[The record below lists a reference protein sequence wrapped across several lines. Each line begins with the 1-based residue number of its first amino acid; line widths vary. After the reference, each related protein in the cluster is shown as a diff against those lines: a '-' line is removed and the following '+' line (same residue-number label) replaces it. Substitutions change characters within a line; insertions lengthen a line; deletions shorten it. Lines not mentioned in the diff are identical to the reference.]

1 MNHDRT
7 CRPVR
12 YVPAPRLRD
21 AAGSMPPHTYGV
33 RVCSCAAFSTEPCR
47 PTACA
52 RERSQLT
59 AYPPPFRHTPNHPR
73 PRPTTTVWRN
83 FQQNRQ
89 HAPSRYSSFIIYH
102 SSLSYTFSA
111 KEKDS
116 ETGLSY
122 FGSRY
127 YSSDLS
133 IWLSVDPMTAK
144 YPSLSPYTY
153 CADNPVKLVDPNGE
167 STQVVDNGDGTYTV
181 VGGNVKD
188 GDNGIYL
195 RKSDGSNGKLL
206 AYSATPES
214 FYNSETGEFKG
225 RIDPNNQK
233 GRNFLNNKVLKS
245 GLLSYMIKARPEGPY
260 DFKRTDGTNSVKYT
274 TVDEFYRGMPIGE
287 INGLPIWASARDVG
301 NIAAGLVA
309 GINGFSWDASRLA
322 FDCLESIKD
331 YNDTGIIGF
340 SKESSSTQYA
350 QRLGFMIGST
360 IYYNKTIKELS
371 RLPSYGEYI
380 SKKLKPIPKPI
391 IR

>member
-1 MNHDRT
+1 MIPAGDIFRADP
-7 CRPVR
+7 CGPR
-12 YVPAPRLRD
+12 VPD
-21 AAGSMPPHTYGV
+21 SCPHTYGV
-33 RVCSCAAFSTEPCR
+33 RMCSCAAFATEPCR
-47 PTACA
+47 PTACISA
-52 RERSQLT
+52 
-59 AYPPPFRHTPNHPR
+59 APFRHTPYSFR
-73 PRPTTTVWRN
+73 PRWTATVWRN
-83 FQQNRQ
+83 PQQHPRCADATTTLHSPFSILN
-89 HAPSRYSSFIIYH
+89 SSFSH
-102 SSLSYTFSA
+102 TFSA
-111 KEKDS
+111 KEKDA

-133 IWLSVDPMTAK
+133 IWLSVDPMSDK
-144 YPSLSPYTY
+144 YPSLSPYVY
-153 CADNPVKLVDPNGE
+153 CADNPVRLVDPNGE

>member
-1 MNHDRT
+1 MDPQDLWELDP
-7 CRPVR
+7 C
-12 YVPAPRLRD
+12 
-21 AAGSMPPHTYGV
+21 PHTYGV
-33 RVCSCAAFSTEPCR
+33 RICPCGSFATEPCR
-47 PTACA
+47 PTACISLA
-52 RERSQLT
+52 RHSATQSVTRGHDQFLSCGGTSSNHCSLIT
-59 AYPPPFRHTPNHPR
+59 A
-73 PRPTTTVWRN
+73 
-83 FQQNRQ
+83 
-89 HAPSRYSSFIIYH
+89 H
-102 SSLSYTFSA
+102 SSYTFSA
-111 KEKDS
+111 KERDS

-133 IWLSVDPMTAK
+133 IWLSVDPMSGK
-144 YPSLSPYTY
+144 YPSLSPYVY

-287 INGLPIWASARDVG
+287 INGLPIWASARDIG

>member
-1 MNHDRT
+1 
-7 CRPVR
+7 
-12 YVPAPRLRD
+12 
-21 AAGSMPPHTYGV
+21 
-33 RVCSCAAFSTEPCR
+33 
-47 PTACA
+47 
-52 RERSQLT
+52 
-59 AYPPPFRHTPNHPR
+59 
-73 PRPTTTVWRN
+73 
-83 FQQNRQ
+83 
-89 HAPSRYSSFIIYH
+89 
-102 SSLSYTFSA
+102 
-111 KEKDS
+111 
-116 ETGLSY
+116 
-122 FGSRY
+122 
-127 YSSDLS
+127 
-133 IWLSVDPMTAK
+133 MTAK